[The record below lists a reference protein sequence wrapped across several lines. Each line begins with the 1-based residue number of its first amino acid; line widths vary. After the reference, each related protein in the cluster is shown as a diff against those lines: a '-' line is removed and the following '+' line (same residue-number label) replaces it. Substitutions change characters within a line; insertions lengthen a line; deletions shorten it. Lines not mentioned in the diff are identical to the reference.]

1 MNYQYWQEISF
12 FLNALDKERVVFE
25 KGSMN
30 AEGMENTRTKMM
42 HTLETLKSGLEQRM
56 DKYQASLVLFPI
68 VAATDEKMQ
77 AYDYNSTKVKW
88 PTLQK
93 DFFSSNNAGEI
104 FFKSLDDIL
113 DDPNIPNIVFQV
125 YYAMLK
131 RGFQGKYKDSK
142 TQIAKYLDMLKDK
155 VPVFVPLKKKSTA
168 QLPSEVQKKSWIKKW
183 HCYSLSLFLFLL
195 TFGFLKVFAK
205 LQ

>member
-12 FLNALDKERVVFE
+12 FLNELDKERVIFE
-25 KGSMN
+25 KGAMN
-30 AEGMENTRTKMM
+30 LDEMDNSRKKMM
-42 HTLETLKSGLEQRM
+42 SKLESLKSSLEQRM

-77 AYDYNSTKVKW
+77 AYDYNSTKIKW
-88 PTLQK
+88 STLQK
-93 DFFSSNNAGEI
+93 DFFASNTAGEI
-104 FFKSLDDIL
+104 FFKSLDEIL

-155 VPVFVPLKKKSTA
+155 VPVAVQSKKKVPNTLS
-168 QLPSEVQKKSWIKKW
+168 SDNQKKTWLKKW
-183 HCYSLSLFLFLL
+183 HCYSFSLVMSLMI
-195 TFGFLKVFAK
+195 FGFLKIFAK
-205 LQ
+205 FQ

>member
-1 MNYQYWQEISF
+1 MNYLYWQEISF
-12 FLNALDKERVVFE
+12 FLNALDKEKVAFE

-30 AEGMENTRTKMM
+30 AEGMENSRTRMM
-42 HTLETLKSGLEQRM
+42 NTLESLKSGLEQRL

-68 VAATDEKMQ
+68 IAATDEKMQ
-77 AYDYNSTKVKW
+77 AYDYNSTKYKW

-93 DFFSSNNAGEI
+93 DFFASNIGGEI

-113 DDPNIPNIVFQV
+113 DDPNIPNIIFQV

-131 RGFQGKYKDSK
+131 RGFLGKYKDSK

-155 VPVFVPLKKKSTA
+155 IPVFVPAKKKVVT
-168 QLPSEVQKKSWIKKW
+168 QLSNDLQKKVWIKKW
-183 HCYSLSLFLFLL
+183 HCYGLSLVIFLL
-195 TFGFLKVFAK
+195 TFGFLKVFAT